1 MRRIRASRSSRILS
15 AEPRAEMIREFLE
28 HLLTPCPRR
37 WRRMGY
43 LREQIAIDARLAR
56 NRGAW
61 APHLEA
67 TRREIIGAME
77 APPQRRCALILGAGL
92 HHDVPLE
99 ALARR
104 YDRVVLAD
112 LVHRPRARRAAR
124 RVGGRVVC
132 AEFDASGVAARM
144 ADAGRSMD
152 AGELA
157 ALVGS
162 AHAGIPPE
170 CGGEPD
176 LVVSAN
182 LCSQLF
188 LLPLDWARVDRFGD
202 EGLGRRLAAAAAG
215 RHLDWLEERP
225 GTVLLV
231 SDFERRRITADG
243 REILRETVPGLE
255 GLRAPDRRW
264 TWRIAPIPEHS
275 RTCSLEHEVGAW
287 LAAGGARRRPFRAS

>member
-1 MRRIRASRSSRILS
+1 
-15 AEPRAEMIREFLE
+15 MISEFFE
-28 HLLTPCPRR
+28 HLITPCPRR

-67 TRREIIGAME
+67 TRREIAGAME
-77 APPQRRCALILGAGL
+77 ATPQRRCALILGAGL
-92 HHDVPLE
+92 HHDLPLE

-124 RVGGRVVC
+124 RVGGNVIC
-132 AEFDASGVAARM
+132 AEFDASGVAAELFEV
-144 ADAGRSMD
+144 GRAVES
-152 AGELA
+152 GVLA
-157 ALVGS
+157 SVVGA
-162 AHAGIPPE
+162 AHVGIPPE

-182 LCSQLF
+182 LCSQLL
-188 LLPLDWARVDRFGD
+188 LLPLDWVRVARCGD
-202 EGLGRRLAAAAAG
+202 DALGGRLAAAAAG
-215 RHLDWLEERP
+215 RHLDWLEERS

-231 SDFERRRITADG
+231 SDFERRRIAADG
-243 REILRETVPGLE
+243 REIQRESVPGLE

-287 LAAGGARRRPFRAS
+287 LAVGGAPRPAFRAP